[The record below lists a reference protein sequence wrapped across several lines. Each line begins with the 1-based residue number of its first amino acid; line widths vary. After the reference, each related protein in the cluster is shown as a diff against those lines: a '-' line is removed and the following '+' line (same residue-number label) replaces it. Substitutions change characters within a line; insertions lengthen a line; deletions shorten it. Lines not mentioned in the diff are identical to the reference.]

1 MVNFTVLA
9 SQDQTTPMAPP
20 VSGTWRDPRGTTS
33 LSALGT
39 LLCNPRQVVLQT
51 MWKFGNMMLQV
62 QIFLITRNI
71 CRNRRTH
78 LDIPHIP
85 YAAFAL
91 GHVLGKHC
99 GSALPASVD
108 TSDSFAFVKFVSDSS
123 GNAAGFSLAFEASV
137 EGTVE
142 VFRVLLSWLT
152 AQN

>member
-1 MVNFTVLA
+1 
-9 SQDQTTPMAPP
+9 MARSA
-20 VSGTWRDPRGTTS
+20 SGTWWDPQGTTS

-51 MWKFGNMMLQV
+51 MWKSENTMLQV
-62 QIFLITRNI
+62 QILLIARNI
-71 CRNRRTH
+71 SSAEIAVQIWIFH
-78 LDIPHIP
+78 LFHTLP
-85 YAAFAL
+85 L

-137 EGTVE
+137 EGTVKVFSVAFMGHSSELIQSESE
-142 VFRVLLSWLT
+142 VP
-152 AQN
+152 Q